1 MVDRKKELKKW
12 FIDHPKITTTKLGR
26 TYDCS
31 KQAAW
36 RYLFAAETA
45 PAGFLDACRKAG
57 IPEDLLPEPT
67 RTKAELL
74 AEVEALRAE
83 NAELKRECG
92 CPA

>member
-1 MVDRKKELKKW
+1 MVDRKKELRKW
-12 FIDHPKITTTKLGR
+12 LIDHPKIDGGVLGR
-26 TYDCS
+26 AYGCS
-31 KQAAW
+31 RQAAHK
-36 RYLFAAETA
+36 YLLHLPTA
-45 PAGFLDACRKAG
+45 PADFLDVCRKAG

-83 NAELKRECG
+83 NAQLKRECG